1 MQGVEISFGWVFCG
15 LQGPYKLELVGGDL
29 EAHWTRKAWARKQ
42 LWNDYHK
49 ECAAAT
55 FPWSSQWTALSLCQS
70 WSGSTNRQVCARKI
84 LTVFGVFFSFVVQS
98 GGAVVLQSF
107 GLLRS
112 AYGFLASLEALEL
125 EAKRPTRSQAP
136 AEAKPKPRLK
146 VLAWLNYIWI
156 PLCVYIYR
164 FFFMYMLFL
173 VWFCTWWLN
182 WTIYQRS
189 LLVHVGCLHG
199 CTCVGLAR
207 VEAEAASLEAAQYY
221 HTVRSAFGSRGRELS
236 LLVVLIFLFL
246 VYCLLSSLS
255 SGGGAPSCDFLT
267 CGNHAVCKRCSQ
279 HVLCWVSSSPL
290 KLLIDYESVTHFGLP
305 FGIVSGQTKTRGL
318 SVNVHLG
325 LDILL
330 PQGWTMNATSL

>member
-1 MQGVEISFGWVFCG
+1 MDSLVALSKLIWVNKSAGVCTKDTYRFRCIFQFCG
-15 LQGPYKLELVGGDL
+15 PVWWCCG
-29 EAHWTRKAWARKQ
+29 
-42 LWNDYHK
+42 
-49 ECAAAT
+49 
-55 FPWSSQWTALSLCQS
+55 SS
-70 WSGSTNRQVCARKI
+70 V
-84 LTVFGVFFSFVVQS
+84 
-98 GGAVVLQSF
+98 
-107 GLLRS
+107 LRS
-112 AYGFLASLEALEL
+112 AAVCLRFFGFAGSAWTWSQT
-125 EAKRPTRSQAP
+125 ANQKPSPSRSQAEASFKGPSLAQLHLDP
-136 AEAKPKPRLK
+136 AMC
-146 VLAWLNYIWI
+146 I
-156 PLCVYIYR
+156 YIYR